1 MRLGLSQRDLEHR
14 AEVARPHLADDVEP
28 RPRLEELRAER
39 RERAEEERCLAV
51 DDAGV
56 EVRHRHGRSAHGC
69 LRVHLGLVLG
79 DDRRVGRLEE
89 LPTDRE
95 HPVARDLGDAG
106 ALQQLQRPAAG
117 ADEDELRAD
126 LAGCAAEGAAILH
139 APRAVGQALEA
150 THLGVRAHVGAV
162 LGEAVDEL
170 VGQRSEVDVGAR
182 GHPRRRERLAL
193 AALLHQQRRPLVDD
207 ARVLA
212 VLDAGEQRLVLQRLV
227 ALLEVRDI
235 LLAAHEGHVRG
246 GVDERRRS
254 VEHAGLDERR
264 PQLTAL
270 LELLV
275 DRDRLGGVDRAVL
288 ALGHVVQLAE
298 RRVAGAGVVPGVRAL
313 QRDVAQSLEDG
324 DLQVGLQLLQQR
336 AERRTHDAAADQ
348 QNVDRPRG
356 EIAVVR
362 AGQGV
367 GGRFGHQMILVPP
380 ESTPDRATAPPRKVP
395 GFLPQ
400 RQSERM
406 PRPAASAR
414 SRVVE
419 LRRSRRGW
427 LRRAPR
433 SARR

>member
-1 MRLGLSQRDLEHR
+1 M
-14 AEVARPHLADDVEP
+14 P
-28 RPRLEELRAER
+28 
-39 RERAEEERCLAV
+39 ERCSSF
-51 DDAGV
+51 
-56 EVRHRHGRSAHGC
+56 SAQPPA
-69 LRVHLGLVLG
+69 
-79 DDRRVGRLEE
+79 
-89 LPTDRE
+89 PTKTNF
-95 HPVARDLGDAG
+95 ARIS
-106 ALQQLQRPAAG
+106 P
-117 ADEDELRAD
+117 
-126 LAGCAAEGAAILH
+126 
-139 APRAVGQALEA
+139 
-150 THLGVRAHVGAV
+150 GVRPTVRRYFTRQVPSGRR
-162 LGEAVDEL
+162 L
-170 VGQRSEVDVGAR
+170 
-182 GHPRRRERLAL
+182 RRRTSVFVRTSAPFSARRSMSWWVSAPKSTSVPAGIRV
-193 AALLHQQRRPLVDD
+193 AANGSPLRRFCISSGAHCVDD

-227 ALLEVRDI
+227 ALLEVGDI
-235 LLAAHEGHVRG
+235 LLAPHEGHVRG

-264 PQLTAL
+264 PQLAAL

-367 GGRFGHQMILVPP
+367 GGRFGHQTILVPP
-380 ESTPDRATAPPRKVP
+380 ESTPDRAPAPPRKVP
-395 GFLPQ
+395 RFLPQ